1 LGVLSLGLEPPL
13 EVPLE
18 PVSLAQV
25 GTGDWGANLL
35 RNFATL
41 PSCRVVA
48 VCDADP
54 ARLERAQAVA
64 TGATAFTDARALLD
78 VPGLEAVVIA
88 APAPAHAP
96 LARLFLEAGKDVY
109 VEKPFTLDVAD
120 AEALV
125 ALAEAQGR
133 ILMVGHL
140 LLHHPAVKKLKEL
153 VDTGELGTVHYA
165 YSQRVNLGK
174 VRSDENAL
182 WSFAPHDLSVMLH
195 LMGGQP
201 AEVSARGA
209 AFLQKGI
216 EDVVFASLA
225 WDDGR
230 MAHLHVSWLDPHK
243 VRRFTVVGSR
253 RMATFDDMEPVEKV
267 RVYDKGVD
275 PAPGAFVDF
284 ARAMTVR
291 NGAVTAPPIDGAEPL
306 RLECQHFLDC
316 VRSRQAPL
324 TDGRDGL
331 RVIRVLAAAEASL
344 AARGAP
350 VRLAVD
356 ARDALEGTRK

>member
-1 LGVLSLGLEPPL
+1 
-13 EVPLE
+13 LE
-18 PVSLAQV
+18 PVALALV

-35 RNFATL
+35 RNFAAL
-41 PSCRVVA
+41 PSARVVA

-54 ARLERAQAVA
+54 ARLERAKKVVPQATAVA
-64 TGATAFTDARALLD
+64 DARALLE

-109 VEKPFTLDVAD
+109 VEKPFTLDVAE

-125 ALAEAQGR
+125 ALAEAKNR

-140 LLHHPAVKKLKEL
+140 LIHHPAVKKLKAL
-153 VDTGELGTVHYA
+153 VDTGELGTVHYV

-174 VRSDENAL
+174 VRADENAL

-195 LMGGQP
+195 LLGGEP
-201 AEVSARGA
+201 REVSARGA
-209 AFLQKGI
+209 AFLQKGV
-216 EDVVFASLA
+216 EDVVFASLSWA
-225 WDDGR
+225 DGR
-230 MAHLHVSWLDPHK
+230 MAHVHVSWLDPHK

-253 RMATFDDMEPVEKV
+253 RMAMFDDMEPSEKV
-267 RVYDKGVD
+267 RIYDRGVD
-275 PAPGAFVDF
+275 PAPGEFVDF

-291 NGAVTAPPIDGAEPL
+291 QGDVLIPRLDGAEPL
-306 RLECQHFLDC
+306 RLECQHFVDC
-316 VRSRQAPL
+316 VRSRKAPL

-331 RVIRVLAAAEASL
+331 RVVKVLAAAQASL
-344 AARGAP
+344 EAHGAP
-350 VRLAVD
+350 VRL
-356 ARDALEGTRK
+356 DALEGTRS

>member
-1 LGVLSLGLEPPL
+1 M
-13 EVPLE
+13 E
-18 PVSLAQV
+18 PVSIALV

-35 RNFATL
+35 RNFALL
-41 PSCRVVA
+41 PACRVVA

-54 ARLERAQAVA
+54 ARLERAKAVVPQAVA
-64 TGATAFTDARALLD
+64 VADARELLE

-88 APAPAHAP
+88 APAPAHAR

-125 ALAEAQGR
+125 ALAEADAR
-133 ILMVGHL
+133 VLMVGHL
-140 LLHHPAVKKLKEL
+140 LIHHPAVRKLKEL
-153 VDTGELGTVHYA
+153 VDEGELGTIQYV
-165 YSQRVNLGK
+165 YSQRLNLGK

-195 LMGGQP
+195 LLGGEP
-201 AEVSARGA
+201 VEVSANGG

-216 EDVVFASLA
+216 EDVVFAALSWA
-225 WDDGR
+225 DGR
-230 MAHLHVSWLDPHK
+230 LAHVHVSWLDPHK

-267 RVYDKGVD
+267 RVHDRGVD
-275 PAPGAFVDF
+275 PAPGTFVDF
-284 ARAMTVR
+284 AGAMTVR
-291 NGAVTAPPIDGAEPL
+291 HGDVTAPPIDGAEPL
-306 RLECQHFLDC
+306 KLECQHFVDC

-324 TDGRDGL
+324 TGGRDGL
-331 RVIRVLAAAEASL
+331 RVIRVLAAAQASL
-344 AARGAP
+344 AAHGAP
-350 VRLAVD
+350 VRLD
-356 ARDALEGTRK
+356 AIDARATRRDALEGTKT

>member
-1 LGVLSLGLEPPL
+1 V
-13 EVPLE
+13 E
-18 PVSLAQV
+18 PVALALV
-25 GTGDWGANLL
+25 GTGDWGGNLL
-35 RNFATL
+35 RNFAAL
-41 PSCRVVA
+41 PSVRVVA

-54 ARLERAQAVA
+54 GRLERARRVVPEARGVA
-64 TGATAFTDARALLD
+64 DARALLE

-125 ALAEAQGR
+125 ALAETRGR

-140 LLHHPAVKKLKEL
+140 LIHHPAVRKLKAM
-153 VDTGELGTVHYA
+153 VDAGELGTVHYV

-174 VRSDENAL
+174 VRTDENAL

-195 LMGGQP
+195 LLGGEP
-201 AEVSARGA
+201 VEVSARGA

-216 EDVVFASLA
+216 EDVVFASLSWA
-225 WDDGR
+225 DGR
-230 MAHLHVSWLDPHK
+230 MAHAHVSWLDPHK

-253 RMATFDDMEPVEKV
+253 RMALFDDMEPAEKV
-267 RVYDKGVD
+267 RIYDRGVD
-275 PAPGAFVDF
+275 PAPGEFVDF

-291 NGAVTAPPIDGAEPL
+291 QGDVLIPKLDGAEPL
-306 RLECQHFLDC
+306 RLECQHFIDC
-316 VRSRQAPL
+316 VRSRKAPL

-331 RVIRVLAAAEASL
+331 RVVKVLAAAQASL
-344 AARGAP
+344 EARGAP
-350 VRLAVD
+350 VKLAS
-356 ARDALEGTRK
+356 LEGTRS